1 MYKMRG
7 SPLATVSPP
16 PSRPRPRP
24 RPVLESHTTEAVFF
38 KIRNNIS
45 RFTRTP
51 AAAMGAIHA
60 VKVLNGTE
68 CIECRDFLCFFGAVV
83 TAQHSF
89 KVTHSKSKTR
99 GSSRQS
105 SWLQDPFKFC
115 NVEVSV
121 INYLN
126 LFKYLLS

>member
-1 MYKMRG
+1 M
-7 SPLATVSPP
+7 LQCL
-16 PSRPRPRP
+16 RPRHAPA

-68 CIECRDFLCFFGAVV
+68 CIERRDFLCFFGAVV